1 MKLITVNDDKFL
13 IRGTVSV
20 DKVTLS
26 TNELKDQYSLAD
38 AVLRNGDVFYI
49 CMKVIEGEFK
59 DIK

>member
-20 DKVTLS
+20 DKVTIS
-26 TNELKDQYSLAD
+26 TNELKNQYSLAD
-38 AVLRNGDVFYI
+38 AGLRNGDVFYI
-49 CMKVIEGEFK
+49 CMKVLEGEFK